1 MSLLSGLRNRLPR
14 TRFHRSGPLQRA
26 LHHRTLKVSTEGTVL
41 TELKNNITDH
51 QSVSSYQA
59 DSWNDLVTNL
69 LTKNQLYIYVDKA
82 RFKNGRLF
90 PGHIF
95 TFVTDNHGIIKDS
108 CVSLRNG
115 RMLENKALVFR
126 LSNDPQ
132 QERRQAVYRV
142 RFNQVKEEF
151 YDFFLKRAD
160 PSLSVE
166 QDHARYLAGLSLE
179 NYNVDLLLE
188 KIKGVLATYLD
199 KEYILHSGRV
209 DGESVRAL
217 NCVTGSYEGLGVVGT
232 EPDPSPQ
239 MALWSYL
246 MFIWGP
252 SYRDGFIEGTDLK
265 VHQIER
271 TYDDVLSTAVGAANL
286 RKKVTGVTKPNYPN
300 KRHFSTVAQR
310 DNKTSIW
317 DTFSEEEKI
326 QCGIVTD
333 YPETPEVAYYKG
345 LGFKDLGLQY
355 AGHAIAAFRDA
366 IDLSTPQETGVAQK
380 SQQQINEIRDS
391 LHRDNLKRRE
401 LGFRNPELDEYLEQ
415 EYQSLIKDLEVQYQQ
430 QLQRVERWRQQVQKY
445 VETHGPS
452 GRP

>member
-1 MSLLSGLRNRLPR
+1 MSLLVGLRKRFFT
-14 TRFHRSGPLQRA
+14 TRFNRSGPLQRA
-26 LHHRTLKVSTEGTVL
+26 LHHRAIKVSTEGTVL
-41 TELKNNITDH
+41 TELKNNITAR
-51 QSVSSYQA
+51 QTVSSYND

-69 LTKNQLYIYVDKA
+69 LVKNQLYIYVDKA
-82 RFKNGRLF
+82 RLKKARLF

-95 TFVTDNHGIIKDS
+95 TFLTDNHGIIKDS

-115 RMLENKALVFR
+115 RMVENKALLFR
-126 LSNDPQ
+126 LWNNPQ

-151 YDFFLKRAD
+151 YDFFLKRAE
-160 PSLSVE
+160 PSLAVE

-209 DGESVRAL
+209 NGESVRAL
-217 NCVTGSYEGLGVVGT
+217 NCITGFYEGLSVIGT

-252 SYRDGFIEGTDLK
+252 SSRDRFIEGTDLK
-265 VHQIER
+265 VDQNER
-271 TYDDVLSTAVGAANL
+271 THDDVLSTTVGTANL
-286 RKKVTGVTKPNYPN
+286 HKKVIGVTKPNYSN
-300 KRHFSTVAQR
+300 KRHFSTLAQR
-310 DNKTSIW
+310 DKKTSIW

-333 YPETPEVAYYKG
+333 YPETSEVAYYKG

-355 AGHAIAAFRDA
+355 AGYAIAAFRDA
-366 IDLSTPQETGVAQK
+366 IDLSPVESIDVVQK
-380 SQQQINEIRDS
+380 CQQQINEIRDS
-391 LHRDNLKRRE
+391 LHRENLKRSE
-401 LGFRNPELDEYLEQ
+401 LGFRHPELNEYLEQ
-415 EYQSLIKDLEVQYQQ
+415 EYQSLIKDLEVQHQQ
-430 QLQRVERWRQQVQKY
+430 QLQRVKRWRQRVQKY
-445 VETHGPS
+445 VETHGS
-452 GRP
+452 NGRP